1 MQDGLYITH
10 CDGMFAGADVVSGD
24 FTLISKGYFV
34 ENGQM
39 TGGVNQITVAG
50 NFYDMLKEIGA
61 IGNDYLTSLTGTGAF
76 VAPSVFIKQLVVS
89 GS

>member
-1 MQDGLYITH
+1 
-10 CDGMFAGADVVSGD
+10 
-24 FTLISKGYFV
+24 
-34 ENGQM
+34 M

-50 NFYDMLKEIGA
+50 NFYEMLKEIGA